1 MRHETYRFA
10 FDQASAEL
18 KDIVVRFDQLR
29 SRKERVERIVEALKP
44 FADLPA
50 GAPIPDELAAAQSLY
65 LIPQAEAHL
74 NLSAAPVQREAEVAH
89 AAIQSLVEPSPEP
102 VVFALE
108 ETPETVE
115 MPAEVSRDPFQRRID
130 SVLWGWSQ
138 KREGM
143 LPAV

>member
-10 FDQASAEL
+10 FEEAAAEL

-65 LIPQAEAHL
+65 LIPQVAHL
-74 NLSAAPVQREAEVAH
+74 DVSPVPVQREVEVAP
-89 AAIQSLVEPSPEP
+89 AAIQSIVETTPEP

-108 ETPETVE
+108 ETPETIE

>member
-1 MRHETYRFA
+1 MRQETYRFA
-10 FDQASAEL
+10 YEEAVVEL

-50 GAPIPDELAAAQSLY
+50 GSTVPDDLAATQALY
-65 LIPQAEAHL
+65 LIPQVAERAVEL
-74 NLSAAPVQREAEVAH
+74 TQRELEPAPQ
-89 AAIQSLVEPSPEP
+89 AIQGVVEPALEP

-108 ETPETVE
+108 ESPETVE
-115 MPAEVSRDPFQRRID
+115 LPAEVSRDPFQRRID

>member
-1 MRHETYRFA
+1 MRQGTYRFA
-10 FDQASAEL
+10 YEEAAAEL
-18 KDIVVRFDQLR
+18 KGIVVRFDQLR
-29 SRKERVERIVEALKP
+29 SRKERVERIVEALRP

-65 LIPQAEAHL
+65 LIPQAAEH
-74 NLSAAPVQREAEVAH
+74 SAEPVKREAEVAH
-89 AAIQSLVEPSPEP
+89 AAIQSLMEPTPEP

>member
-1 MRHETYRFA
+1 MRQETYRFA
-10 FDQASAEL
+10 YEEAAAEL
-18 KDIVVRFDQLR
+18 KDIVTRFDQLR
-29 SRKERVERIVEALKP
+29 SRKESVERIVEALKP

-50 GAPIPDELAAAQSLY
+50 GTSVPESLAATEALC
-65 LIPQAEAHL
+65 LIPQA
-74 NLSAAPVQREAEVAH
+74 
-89 AAIQSLVEPSPEP
+89 VEPSHETIRREVEPVHEVMQSLAAPAPEP

-108 ETPETVE
+108 EAPETVE
-115 MPAEVSRDPFQRRID
+115 LPVEVSRDPFQRRID